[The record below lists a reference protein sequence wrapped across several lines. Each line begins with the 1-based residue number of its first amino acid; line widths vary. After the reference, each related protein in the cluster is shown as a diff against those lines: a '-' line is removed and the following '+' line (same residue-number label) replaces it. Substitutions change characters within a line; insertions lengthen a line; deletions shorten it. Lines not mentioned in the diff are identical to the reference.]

1 MLTLN
6 LPEDVYNRLEILSLT
21 TGRSMN
27 FYAMEAL
34 LEHLDD
40 IEEQYLPIKSDGG
53 QSGTPHATSTTMK
66 H

>member
-40 IEEQYLPIKSDGG
+40 IEEQYLPIKSDRGR
-53 QSGTPHATSTTMK
+53 SGTPSATRPL
-66 H
+66 